1 MSPSH
6 GRPTSLANN
15 PEPREAVTCSDW
27 QDKLP
32 QVQDLR
38 ISDLEGIIST
48 SVSLLPEA
56 DYITPYA
63 TLLTA

>member
-15 PEPREAVTCSDW
+15 PEPREAVTCRDW
-27 QDKLP
+27 QDELP

-38 ISDLEGIIST
+38 ISDLEGIST
-48 SVSLLPEA
+48 NVSWLPEA
-56 DYITPYA
+56 DCITPYA